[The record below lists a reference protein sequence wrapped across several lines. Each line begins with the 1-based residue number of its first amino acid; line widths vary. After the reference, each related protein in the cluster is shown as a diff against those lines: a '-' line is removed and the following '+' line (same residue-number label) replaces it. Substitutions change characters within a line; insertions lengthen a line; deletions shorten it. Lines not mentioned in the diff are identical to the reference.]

1 VKKEAEPPVKQG
13 IYVIIRV
20 LYDAGKILLNKS
32 GKSLALPPELGY
44 TSPCAKKFPSA
55 EAKMSEI
62 AAVLQAVQTGG

>member
-1 VKKEAEPPVKQG
+1 VNKEAEKRSAAVFQG
-13 IYVIIRV
+13 QIRA
-20 LYDAGKILLNKS
+20 LCGAKKNLSGKS
-32 GKSLALPPELGY
+32 GKSLALPLELGY